1 LLCCCCCFEG
11 EGNNKR
17 EKSVAKLPR
26 DVAGFFYEDH
36 EQEDGDMTSTV
47 W

>member
-1 LLCCCCCFEG
+1 V
-11 EGNNKR
+11 NKR

-26 DVAGFFYEDH
+26 DVAGFFFVFFYEDH
-36 EQEDGDMTSTV
+36 EQEDEDMTRAV